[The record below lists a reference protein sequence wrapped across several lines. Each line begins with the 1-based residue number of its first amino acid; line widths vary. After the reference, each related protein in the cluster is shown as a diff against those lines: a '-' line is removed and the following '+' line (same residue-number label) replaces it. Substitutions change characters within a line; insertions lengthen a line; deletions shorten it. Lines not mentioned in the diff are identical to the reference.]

1 MRKLI
6 PVAALALVAI
16 GGEVSSAQTASPM
29 KFSPSLYAGAAI
41 PTGDLGDALN
51 TGFTVGGGLD
61 LHTGPSPLSWRG
73 EVAYTRYTAKDDGSG
88 FDEHFSDLSG
98 RVNAVLGMPATGFA
112 PYVIGGV
119 GLYHLTAS
127 ASGGGFTGSASD
139 NKFGWN
145 IGAGID
151 MPIGEI
157 AGRLE
162 VRYHRVSEDNG
173 SYTYVPI
180 TFGIRF

>member
-16 GGEVSSAQTASPM
+16 GGEVSSAQTASTM
-29 KFSPSLYAGAAI
+29 SFRPSLYAGAAI
-41 PTGDLGDALN
+41 PTGDIGNSLN

-73 EVAYTRYTAKDDGSG
+73 EVSYTRYNAKDDGSG
-88 FDEHFSDLSG
+88 TTGNFSDVSG
-98 RVNAVLGMPATGFA
+98 RVNAVVGMPATGFA
-112 PYVIGGV
+112 PYLIGGV
-119 GLYHLTAS
+119 GIYHLS
-127 ASGGGFTGSASD
+127 ASETNSGFTLSTSD

-145 IGAGID
+145 IGAGVD
-151 MPIGEI
+151 MPIGDI

-162 VRYHRVSEDNG
+162 VRYNSVSEDGGN
-173 SYTYVPI
+173 YTYVPI